1 MAIVGKNKMAH
12 NGMREDRCR
21 QIRVR
26 IRVFPGEANHEWPA
40 VDANAMRVLSSLIR
54 VYDRV
59 IRYNHCVYF
68 IHYSRFSN
76 AGRRTIFTSSLY
88 TVCTCYLYYTQ
99 RVIFLNG
106 GTMDLL

>member
-1 MAIVGKNKMAH
+1 MAIVGNNKMAH

-40 VDANAMRVLSSLIR
+40 VDANAMRALSSLIR

-106 GTMDLL
+106 GTMDLM

>member
-1 MAIVGKNKMAH
+1 MQTEFELGLETN
-12 NGMREDRCR
+12 R
-21 QIRVR
+21 
-26 IRVFPGEANHEWPA
+26 EWPA

-76 AGRRTIFTSSLY
+76 ADFFILFSLY
-88 TVCTCYLYYTQ
+88 LLLVLHTTCDLFFKW
-99 RVIFLNG
+99 RNNGSDVITSYFVTL
-106 GTMDLL
+106 T